1 MSIHSVLDN
10 VDDPDRTVAPGGGPC
25 HPHKGGYRPGVY
37 PSAVDVIVSHTN
49 TDFDAL
55 GAMLAARRLYP
66 GAAIALSGSLNRNV
80 REFYRLHADDLE
92 LVEAGRLDPE
102 AIRRLIVVETVH
114 RERLGELEQ
123 VARDPEVEV
132 VVFDHHTGEAP
143 DWVKPENLVLSEDGA
158 LTTTM
163 VGILAEREIAVT
175 PLEATVFA
183 LGIHE
188 DTGSLGYPDA
198 GVRDAEALAWCL
210 RHGALQDVVAQYLR
224 TPLSEEERTL
234 LDALVSSVEAH
245 EVAGVEV
252 LIAAVAWPVYVDG
265 VSNLAHKI
273 VDLTDALA
281 LICLV
286 EMDGRVFCVVRT
298 RLHELDAAGVAEA
311 LGGGG
316 HPQAASA
323 VHRGSLAEARE
334 LVLAAL
340 PQAARPVRTAAE
352 IMSRPARFV
361 GPETPVAEAM
371 VLCQR
376 HRQSGILVGDAQR
389 LAGHVTRENLDQA
402 IGHGLSHAPVKSVMS
417 TEVATCSEE
426 TPLPELTR
434 LLRSSDAGRVAVVRG
449 GEVVG
454 VVARSDLLHALG
466 ETRVEEAAPAGPD
479 LSERLLALP
488 GLEPLFQTVQ
498 AVGEGFEGVY
508 LVGGAVRDLLMDEPS
523 FDVDI
528 AVEGDGIAFGRAL
541 AKALGGRVVP
551 HDKFGTA
558 VVIHDGGRV
567 DVATARTEFY
577 DYPGALPAVEQAS
590 IRQDLYRRDF
600 TINALAVSLKGE
612 DFGRV
617 VDFFGGLADL
627 DAGVL
632 RVLHNL
638 SFIDDPTRLFR
649 ALRYENRYGFRMEA
663 HTQGLARACVEMELV
678 GELSSARLR
687 DELEALLSEQEV
699 AGTLRRL
706 AELHLDQAIHPHLAA
721 GEDAVELVAE
731 LDELRARLA
740 PETPVWRPRLAALAR
755 RLPPDELYDW
765 FERLRLRRRDA
776 DRIAD
781 AVTVAARLR
790 ELVAGTDEPAAL
802 RALAE
807 PHDPDGVLMAMAGAG
822 EEVRSR
828 LERYFAELRDVRLEI
843 SGEDLAELGL
853 AESPQV
859 GVVLDEVLRRKL
871 NGELAGRDAELA
883 AAREL
888 VGA

>member
-1 MSIHSVLDN
+1 
-10 VDDPDRTVAPGGGPC
+10 
-25 HPHKGGYRPGVY
+25 
-37 PSAVDVIVSHTN
+37 VDVIVSHAN

-55 GAMLAARRLYP
+55 AGMLAARRLYP
-66 GAAIALSGSLNRNV
+66 GAEIALSGSLNRNV
-80 REFYRLHADDLE
+80 REFYRLHADE
-92 LVEAGRLDPE
+92 LGILEAGRVDPS

-114 RERLGELEQ
+114 PERLGEFEH
-123 VARDPEVEV
+123 VARDPGVEV
-132 VVFDHHTGEAP
+132 VVFDHHAGEAP
-143 DWVKPENLVLSEDGA
+143 GWVKPENLVLSEDGA

-163 VGILAEREIAVT
+163 VGILAEREVAVT

-188 DTGSLGYPDA
+188 DTGSLGYPGI

-210 RHGALQDVVAQYLR
+210 RHGARQDVIAQYLR
-224 TPLSEEERTL
+224 TPLSEEERGL
-234 LDALVSSVEAH
+234 LDALVSEVEAH
-245 EVAGVEV
+245 SAAGLEV
-252 LIAAVAWPVYVDG
+252 LVAAVAWPTYVDG

-281 LICLV
+281 LVCLV
-286 EMDGRVFCVVRT
+286 EMEGRVFCVARA
-298 RLHELDAAGVAEA
+298 RLPEVDAAAIAAA

-316 HPQAASA
+316 HQQAASA
-323 VHRGSLAEARE
+323 VHRGTLAEARE

-340 PQAARPVRTAAE
+340 PQAVRPLRTAAE

-361 GPETPVAEAM
+361 GPESPVAEAM

-376 HRQSGILVGDAQR
+376 HRQSGILVGEQGG
-389 LAGHVTRENLDQA
+389 LAGQVTREHLDQA
-402 IGHGLSHAPVKSVMS
+402 IAHGLSHAPVKSVMS
-417 TEVATCSEE
+417 SEVATCSED

-434 LLRSSDAGRVAVVRG
+434 LLRSSDAGRVAVLRD

-466 ETRVEEAAPAGPD
+466 QPPAVEEEPAGIALGD
-479 LSERLLALP
+479 RLLVLP
-488 GLEPLFQTVQ
+488 GLEAVFEAVQ

-541 AKALGGRVVP
+541 ARALGGRVVP
-551 HDKFGTA
+551 HEKFGTA
-558 VVIHDGGRV
+558 VVVHDGGRV

-617 VDFFGGLADL
+617 VDFFGGLRDL
-627 DAGVL
+627 EEGVI

-687 DELEALLSEQEV
+687 DELEALLSEEEV

-706 AELHLDQAIHPHLAA
+706 AELRLDQAVHPHLAA

-731 LDELRARLA
+731 LDRLRERFA
-740 PETPVWRPRLAALAR
+740 PETPRWRPRLAALAR
-755 RLPPDELYDW
+755 RLPADELYGW
-765 FERLRLRRRDA
+765 FESLRLRRRDA

-781 AVTVAARLR
+781 AVAVAPRLR
-790 ELVAGTDEPAAL
+790 ELIAATDEPAAL
-802 RALAE
+802 RALAG
-807 PHDPDGVLMAMAGAG
+807 PHDPDGLLMAMAGG
-822 EEVRSR
+822 DDEVRAR
-828 LERYFAELRDVRLEI
+828 LTRYFEELRGVTLEI
-843 SGEDLAELGL
+843 SGADLAELGL
-853 AESPQV
+853 GESPQV
-859 GVVLDEVLRRKL
+859 GAILDEVLRRKV
-871 NGELAGRDAELA
+871 NGELSGREAELA

-888 VGA
+888 IASPA